1 VTTGLPERQR
11 GAAPAVAPG
20 PPAGP
25 AGPAAQ
31 DARVPP
37 LQRPLASFYLL
48 LASSGLLL
56 FLGLVMVF
64 SASSVRSFAVTGS
77 SSTLAVKQAIFI
89 AIGLPLAYAASRA
102 PVRFWRSVARP
113 AMVVAVLL
121 LVAVLTPLGK
131 EVDGTQG
138 WIPLPGGF
146 NLQPGEAAKLAL
158 TLWGAD
164 LLVRKQKLLRDWR
177 HLFVPLLPGAALL
190 GALIMLQPD
199 MGMTVALLLVVVAL
213 LWVAGTP
220 LRYFGILCGVLATL
234 FTLLAVAAPYR
245 MRRLTSFLDPFAD
258 AQDSGFQAV
267 QSMYAIASGGMFG
280 LGLGGGQSKWTG
292 GLPATHTDFI
302 FAVICEELGLVGALA
317 VLTLIAT
324 FTYAGV
330 RVAKRTRDPFVRYAA
345 TAVTAVFAGQ
355 SLINLGGVVGLLPIT
370 GITLPLVSF
379 GGSSMLT
386 TLVAVGMLLSFARH
400 EPGAQAALRARPG
413 LLGRSRAAAL
423 PRQRTASRAAA
434 RAASGGA
441 GRPAAGTTGRPGSRP
456 VRRARPPAGSG
467 GRR

>member
-1 VTTGLPERQR
+1 VTATAPERP
-11 GAAPAVAPG
+11 GEATPAVAPPG
-20 PPAGP
+20 TPAGSL
-25 AGPAAQ
+25 AQ

-37 LQRPLASFYLL
+37 LQRPLASYYLL

-64 SASSVRSFAVTGS
+64 SASSVRSYAVTGS

-89 AIGLPLAYAASRA
+89 AIGLPLAFAASRA
-102 PVRFWRSVARP
+102 PVRFWRSMAAP

-146 NLQPGEAAKLAL
+146 NLQPGEVAKLAL
-158 TLWGAD
+158 TLWGAE

-199 MGMTVALLLVVVAL
+199 MGMTVALLIVVVAL

-220 LRYFGILCGVLATL
+220 LRYFGMLCGVLVTL

-386 TLVAVGMLLSFARH
+386 TLVAVGMLLSFARQ

-413 LLGRSRAAAL
+413 LLGRSRVAAM
-423 PRQRTASRAAA
+423 PRQRTTA
-434 RAASGGA
+434 RTA
-441 GRPAAGTTGRPGSRP
+441 GRTGATRSSSRTPARPGGRP
-456 VRRARPPAGSG
+456 VRRARPFAGSG